1 MPLRLLPRWSLR
13 LPRQISLRT
22 ILVVPFVVLIFLVV
36 GLTGYLAFLN
46 GQRTVNALAGQLQ
59 EEVSARIEQ
68 HLTSYLSSP
77 VQINQ
82 LNLAAT
88 ELELL
93 NLADF
98 DRAGKFFWKQMQV
111 FPVSYISYCSVDGKF
126 IGIERTD
133 TGQLQWVEITD
144 PSTNQVSSYETDER
158 GNRSTFVESRDWNPQ
173 EEVWYTEP
181 IQQKKPLWSEIYLW
195 EDKPEIMSISASYP
209 VYDTDRSLQGVL
221 SVDLILSQIGQYL
234 SNSRVSQSGM
244 TFVLERSGLLVA
256 TSTQQSPIQIKDGT
270 AHRIAAIDSSNSV
283 VQATTQQLIQTFGD
297 LQKIQASQVLQVM
310 DQQSRLYVQVKP
322 FTDQL
327 GLNWLIVVVIPEAD
341 VMRQVYYNNRLTI
354 LLCLLALGVAVLLGL
369 LASHW
374 VTRPIL
380 QLSQAATALSQGKW
394 NQRIP
399 SSRLLEVSRLAQA
412 FREMAGQLHQS
423 FAELEDAKASLEARV
438 EERMTEVRQTNRQLL
453 EEVRERKRSESA
465 LRQAEEK
472 YRSIVENAVEGI
484 FQTSPE
490 GRYLSA
496 NPALARLYR
505 YDSPEELIASV
516 TDVAQQ
522 IYVQPTRRAELT
534 AYLQRFDEVSD
545 FESEVYCQDGSRIW
559 VAENVRAVKDK
570 QGNILYYEGSARD
583 ITDRKL
589 AEEELRRQRQR
600 SEQLLLNILPQ
611 PIAERLKKGQ
621 QKIADSFS
629 ETSVLFA
636 DIANFTDLSSHI
648 SPTEL
653 VELLNQIFSV
663 FDHLV
668 EEYGLEKIKTIG
680 DAYMVVSGLP
690 HPRKDHV
697 EAIADMA
704 LEMQHAIAEIRTHD
718 NEPILLRIGIN
729 TGSVV
734 AGVIGIRRFIYDLWG
749 DTVNVASRME
759 SHGEAGR
766 IQVTHAV
773 YERLKDNYEFD
784 ARGEISVKGKGD
796 MMTYWLTGRQ
806 PHWSGTSRQSNTGKR
821 KRYTQR
827 DPVV

>member
-1 MPLRLLPRWSLR
+1 VYGS
-13 LPRQISLRT
+13 
-22 ILVVPFVVLIFLVV
+22 
-36 GLTGYLAFLN
+36 
-46 GQRTVNALAGQLQ
+46 
-59 EEVSARIEQ
+59 
-68 HLTSYLSSP
+68 
-77 VQINQ
+77 
-82 LNLAAT
+82 
-88 ELELL
+88 
-93 NLADF
+93 
-98 DRAGKFFWKQMQV
+98 DRAVK
-111 FPVSYISYCSVDGKF
+111 
-126 IGIERTD
+126 
-133 TGQLQWVEITD
+133 
-144 PSTNQVSSYETDER
+144 
-158 GNRSTFVESRDWNPQ
+158 
-173 EEVWYTEP
+173 
-181 IQQKKPLWSEIYLW
+181 
-195 EDKPEIMSISASYP
+195 
-209 VYDTDRSLQGVL
+209 GVL
-221 SVDLILSQIGQYL
+221 SVDLILSQVSQYL
-234 SNSRVSQSGM
+234 RNSKVSPSGM
-244 TFVLERSGLLVA
+244 SFVLERDGLLVA
-256 TSTQQSPIQIKDGT
+256 ASTPESPIEIQDGI
-270 AHRIAAIDSSNSV
+270 AHRITASNSPDPV
-283 VQATTQQLIQTFGD
+283 IRTTTQQLIQTFGN
-297 LQKIQASQVLQVM
+297 LNQIKNNQSLQVI
-310 DQQSRLYVQVKP
+310 DRQSRLYVQVKP
-322 FTDQL
+322 FTDKL

-341 VMRQVYYNNRLTI
+341 LMRQVYSNNRVTI
-354 LLCLLALGVAVLLGL
+354 VLCLLALGVAIVVGL
-369 LASHW
+369 LTSNW
-374 VTRPIL
+374 ITRPIL
-380 QLSQAATALSQGKW
+380 QLSQSATALSQGQW
-394 NQRIP
+394 NQQVPR
-399 SSRLLEVSRLAQA
+399 SRLMELSQLAQA

-496 NPALARLYR
+496 NPALARLYK
-505 YDSPEELIASV
+505 YDSPEDLSTSV

-545 FESEVYCQDGSRIW
+545 FESAVYCKDGSTIW
-559 VAENVRAVKDK
+559 VSENVRAVKDT
-570 QGNILYYEGSARD
+570 QGNILYYEGSVRD

-653 VELLNQIFSV
+653 VELLNEIFSV
-663 FDHLV
+663 FDHLA
-668 EEYGLEKIKTIG
+668 EDHGLEKIKTIG

-704 LEMQHAIAEIRTHD
+704 LEMQQAISGIRTYD
-718 NEPILLRIGIN
+718 DEPILLRIGIN

-784 ARGEISVKGKGD
+784 ARGEISVKGKGE
-796 MMTYWLTGRQ
+796 MMTYWLIGRK
-806 PHWSGTSRQSNTGKR
+806 PHWPGTSRQSNNFRKR
-821 KRYTQR
+821 KRYAQG
-827 DPVV
+827 DPVA

>member
-1 MPLRLLPRWSLR
+1 MPLRLLPRWSFR

-46 GQRTVNALAGQLQ
+46 GQRTVNALATQLQ
-59 EEVSARIEQ
+59 EEVITRIEQ
-68 HLTSYLSSP
+68 HLTSYLASP
-77 VQINQ
+77 IEINQ
-82 LNLAAT
+82 LNAAAA
-88 ELELL
+88 ELDLL
-93 NLADF
+93 NLSDVNQ
-98 DRAGKFFWKQMQV
+98 AGKFFWKQMQV
-111 FPVSYISYCSVDGKF
+111 FPVSYISYCSVDGRF

-144 PSTNQVSSYETDER
+144 PSTHQVSSYETDRR
-158 GNRSTFVESRDWNPQ
+158 GNRGTFVESRDWKPQ

-181 IQQKKPLWSEIYLW
+181 IKQGKPLWSEIYLW

-209 VYDTDRSLQGVL
+209 VYSSDRTIQGVL

-234 SNSRVSQSGM
+234 GSSKVSQSGM
-244 TFVLERSGLLVA
+244 AFVLERNGLLVA
-256 TSTQQSPIQIKDGT
+256 TSTQQSPIQIKDGK
-270 AHRIAAIDSSNSV
+270 AHRIAAIESPNSAI
-283 VQATTQQLIQTFGD
+283 QATTQQLTQTFSTLD
-297 LQKIQASQVLQVM
+297 QLKDSQSFRVM

-322 FTDQL
+322 FTDDL

-341 VMRQVYYNNRLTI
+341 LMRQVYNNNRLTI
-354 LLCLLALGVAVLLGL
+354 LLCVLALAVAILVGL
-369 LASHW
+369 LTSQW
-374 VTRPIL
+374 IIRPIL
-380 QLSQAATALSQGKW
+380 QLSQSATALSQGQW
-394 NQRIP
+394 NQTVPR
-399 SSRLLEVSRLAQA
+399 SRLREVSQLAQA

-423 FAELEDAKASLEARV
+423 FAELEEAKASLEARV

-472 YRSIVENAVEGI
+472 YRSIVDNAVEGI

-496 NPALARLYR
+496 NPALARLYK
-505 YDSPEELIASV
+505 YDSPEDLITRVS
-516 TDVAQQ
+516 DVAHQ

-559 VAENVRAVKDK
+559 VSENVRAVKDK

-589 AEEELRRQRQR
+589 AEEELRRQRHR

-611 PIAERLKKGQ
+611 SIAERLKKGQ

-668 EEYGLEKIKTIG
+668 EEYNLEKIKTIG
-680 DAYMVVSGLP
+680 DAYMIVSGLP

-704 LEMQHAIAEIRTHD
+704 LEMQQAIADIRTHD

-784 ARGEISVKGKGD
+784 ARGEILVKGKGE
-796 MMTYWLTGRQ
+796 MLTYWLIGRK
-806 PHWSGTSRQSNTGKR
+806 PHWAGTSRQSNVRKR
-821 KRYTQR
+821 KRYAQS
-827 DPVV
+827 DPIL

>member
-1 MPLRLLPRWSLR
+1 MPLRLLSRWSFR
-13 LPRQISLRT
+13 LPRQVSLRT

-46 GQRTVNALAGQLQ
+46 GQRTVNALATQLQ
-59 EEVSARIEQ
+59 EEVSARIGQ
-68 HLTSYLSSP
+68 HLTSYLASP
-77 VQINQ
+77 IEINQ
-82 LNLAAT
+82 LNAAAA

-98 DRAGKFFWKQMQV
+98 DRVGRFFGQQMQV

-133 TGQLQWVEITD
+133 AGQLQWVEITD
-144 PSTNQVSSYETDER
+144 PTTRQVSSYETDRQGKR
-158 GNRSTFVESRDWNPQ
+158 GAFVESRDWNPQ
-173 EEVWYTEP
+173 TEVWYTEP
-181 IQQKKPLWSEIYLW
+181 IKQGKPLWSEIYLW
-195 EDKPEIMSISASYP
+195 EDKPQIMSISANYP
-209 VYDTDRSLQGVL
+209 VYGRDRAIKGVL
-221 SVDLILSQIGQYL
+221 SVDLILSQISQYL
-234 SNSRVSQSGM
+234 SSSKVSQTGM
-244 TFVLERSGLLVA
+244 AFVLERNGLLVA
-256 TSTQQSPIQIKDGT
+256 TSTKQSPIQLKDDT
-270 AHRIAAIDSSNSV
+270 AHRVSAIESADPI
-283 VQATTQQLIQTFGD
+283 VQLTTQQLIQTFGS
-297 LQKIQASQVLQVM
+297 LNQIQASQALQVVA
-310 DQQSRLYVQVKP
+310 QQSRFYVQVKP
-322 FTDQL
+322 FTDKL
-327 GLNWLIVVVIPEAD
+327 GLNWLIVVVIPESD
-341 VMRQVYYNNRLTI
+341 LMRQVYNNNRLTI
-354 LLCLLALGVAVLLGL
+354 VLCLLALGVAIVVGL
-369 LASHW
+369 MTSQW
-374 VTRPIL
+374 IIRPIL
-380 QLSQAATALSQGKW
+380 QLSQATTALSQGKW
-394 NQRIP
+394 NQPVP
-399 SSRLLEVSRLAQA
+399 SSRLREVGQLAQA
-412 FREMAGQLHQS
+412 FREMVGQLHLS
-423 FAELEDAKASLEARV
+423 FAELEDAKATLEARV

-484 FQTSPE
+484 FQSSPE

-496 NPALARLYR
+496 NPALARLYK
-505 YDSPEELIASV
+505 YDSPEDLIANV

-545 FESEVYCQDGSRIW
+545 FESQVYCKDGTTIW

-589 AEEELRRQRQR
+589 AEEELRRQRHR

-636 DIANFTDLSSHI
+636 DITNFTDLSSHI

-704 LEMQHAIAEIRTHD
+704 LEMQHAISEIRTYD

-784 ARGEISVKGKGD
+784 ARGAISVKGKGD
-796 MMTYWLTGRQ
+796 MLTYWLVGRK
-806 PHWSGTSRQSNTGKR
+806 PHWPGTSQASNARKR
-821 KRYTQR
+821 KRYVPS
-827 DPVV
+827 DPVA